1 MNFLVFLNEEKTYG
15 KLYSFKVNV
24 IEKNK
29 VKYEVTLFKSKF
41 FSVISPNSGTSFT
54 PSYIG
59 LDEEYV
65 HKLTT
70 AKTEAAF
77 LKLLKEGAYK
87 YYTFELD
94 KSYTNIET
102 ATEKTAPPFKELQV
116 LIKDAWGN
124 KKYIKRNQIGGL
136 EYRTKAGISLS
147 INDLGIPVER
157 RNELKKAKTMR
168 AFLKIVKEY
177 YKDAVET

>member
-1 MNFLVFLNEEKTYG
+1 MNFLDFLNEEKNYG

-29 VKYEVTLFKSKF
+29 VGYEVTLFKSKF
-41 FSVISPNSGTSFT
+41 FSVISPDSRTSFA

-59 LDEEYV
+59 LNEEYV
-65 HKLTT
+65 HKLKT

-87 YYTFELD
+87 KFTFELD

-102 ATEKTAPPFKELQV
+102 ATEKTAPPFKRLQV

-124 KKYIKRNQIGGL
+124 KEYLSRNQIGEL
-136 EYRTKAGISLS
+136 EYRTDKGISLS
-147 INDLGIPVER
+147 MRDLKIPSER
-157 RNELKKAKTMR
+157 HNELKNAKTIQ

-177 YKDAVET
+177 YKDAVAT